1 MVGVG
6 TERTLLHQGDYKYID
21 LIGMDSESWGL
32 SYKGKIWHNGQ
43 SKQYCQPFYDK
54 TTVITCHL
62 DLYSG
67 TLSFYCNGGSLGVAF
82 TGLDKIGEPLYP
94 IVSSTASESELGL
107 GTRGCQYLSLQEKC
121 FQAIKRH
128 LVYNETYSEC
138 IDCLPLPKIMK
149 SHLSGL

>member
-1 MVGVG
+1 
-6 TERTLLHQGDYKYID
+6 LA
-21 LIGMDSESWGL
+21 
-32 SYKGKIWHNGQ
+32 
-43 SKQYCQPFYDK
+43 
-54 TTVITCHL
+54 
-62 DLYSG
+62 
-67 TLSFYCNGGSLGVAF
+67 GVAF

-149 SHLSGL
+149 AHLSGDDDVSLPKNHSTGRRGVAGTLMVEKMTGAAAEQGASLISCKERY